1 MCVCEHMHCKCS
13 RCLCRI
19 IYAPNSVMT
28 FYVIS
33 LSPHRHPHHEQ
44 TNETTAQAKPTDEEN
59 DQISP
64 EASDQSAIERAV
76 RDITTSGRKRETSLR
91 A

>member
-1 MCVCEHMHCKCS
+1 M
-13 RCLCRI
+13 
-19 IYAPNSVMT
+19 A

-33 LSPHRHPHHEQ
+33 LSPHRHAHHEQ

-76 RDITTSGRKRETSLR
+76 RDITTSGRKREREKGRNIPQSLKPKLLLTLIFNLVNWC
-91 A
+91 